1 MNNGGFI
8 KLYRKIVDWEWY
20 DDINTKTVF
29 FHLLLTANYENK
41 RWRGIELEA
50 GSRIVSLHG
59 LSDETGLSIWQ
70 VRRALSN
77 LENTNEIIK
86 QTTNRYTV
94 VKLAKWADYQCNTT
108 SKPQTNHKQT
118 ATDKEVKKERNKEK
132 DQKIKTFCA
141 EPENPASTPE
151 AITKI
156 DLPPVITFLLNDKSE
171 YSITQEQVAEWSE
184 LYPAVDVMLELR
196 NIKAWAKANPKKRKT
211 KGGALRFVNGW
222 LAREQDKGGTN
233 ARAAPVSFAEERR
246 QQEREQDDAFEQVKR
261 MMREGGARS
270 G

>member
-118 ATDKEVKKERNKEK
+118 ATDKEVKKERSK
-132 DQKIKTFCA
+132 DI
-141 EPENPASTPE
+141 
-151 AITKI
+151 
-156 DLPPVITFLLNDKSE
+156 PPLIPPRGKS
-171 YSITQEQVAEWSE
+171 S
-184 LYPAVDVMLELR
+184 PAVDYASLVAELTQSENVR
-196 NIKAWAKANPKKRKT
+196 EAALGWIDMRVGKGKRFAPT
-211 KGGALRFVNGW
+211 ERAVR
-222 LAREQDKGGTN
+222 LA
-233 ARAAPVSFAEERR
+233 FR
-246 QQEREQDDAFEQVKR
+246 QIRDWGCDEKQAVECFN
-261 MMREGGARS
+261 RS
-270 G
+270 TVGNYQGVFKSD